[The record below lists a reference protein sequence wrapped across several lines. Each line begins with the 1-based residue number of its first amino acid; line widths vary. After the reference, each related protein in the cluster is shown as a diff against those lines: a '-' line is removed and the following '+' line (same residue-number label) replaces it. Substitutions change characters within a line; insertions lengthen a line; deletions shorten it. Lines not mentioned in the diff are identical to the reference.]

1 METIN
6 LRKRESDDRIERLR
20 SSLTSRIQAV
30 EEPDAE
36 PGLCIYAT
44 GSLARLEANADSDLD
59 AFFFLTGKEE
69 EKCLSRIRD
78 VRILNAVV
86 EASQDLYFPDFSNDG
101 EYLKFLHIEDV
112 LQHIGGRQDDYHNAL
127 TARMLLLLESKFI
140 YNEDL
145 YINFKRKV
153 IERYFSDFH
162 RHNDDF
168 RPIFLLNDILRFWR
182 TLCLNY
188 ENGRTW
194 RTEDT
199 ERRAK
204 GHLSNLKLRFSRLNI
219 CYSFIAMMLSYGP
232 AIQQQNVEETSAAT
246 PLERLAIVQQRIP
259 ALESEISALYTEYDW
274 FLETVG
280 RPKDEVLDWIS
291 DKGRRIDAFSHGN
304 KFVSS
309 MYSVVRSVAEQNNYL
324 RYLVI

>member
-6 LRKRESDDRIERLR
+6 LRKRESDDRLQKLR
-20 SSLTSRIQAV
+20 SSLSDRIQAV
-30 EEPDAE
+30 EPPDAE

-86 EASQDLYFPDFSNDG
+86 EASQELDFPDFSNDG

-127 TARMLLLLESKFI
+127 TARMLLLLESKYI
-140 YNEDL
+140 HNELLYNEFR
-145 YINFKRKV
+145 NKV
-153 IERYFSDFH
+153 IDRYFSDFH

-194 RTEDT
+194 RTDDS

-232 AIQQQNVEETSAAT
+232 AIQQDNVKETSSAT
-246 PLERLAIVQQRIP
+246 PLERLAIVQKRYPELKQ
-259 ALESEISALYTEYDW
+259 EISALHTEYDW
-274 FLETVG
+274 FLENVG
-280 RPKDEVLDWIS
+280 RPKEDVLDWIS
-291 DKGRRIDAFSHGN
+291 KKDKRIEAFSQGN
-304 KFVSS
+304 NFVNS
-309 MYSVVRSVAEQNNYL
+309 MYHVVRIVADKNNYL